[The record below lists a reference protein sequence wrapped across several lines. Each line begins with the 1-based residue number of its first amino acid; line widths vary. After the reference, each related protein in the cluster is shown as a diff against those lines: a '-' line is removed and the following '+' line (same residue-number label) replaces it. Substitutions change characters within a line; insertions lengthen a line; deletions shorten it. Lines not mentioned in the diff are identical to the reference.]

1 MSTSAPPTS
10 AKPKQPVKK
19 DLPPANPP
27 SPNSSAAYISAPILA
42 FFLAALF
49 FFAYI
54 PFSPLEWLRPYGLG
68 IRYLAFPLFAF
79 LASLITNIIIQH
91 AVCGSIKWDE
101 ASVASAY
108 FLLPLYTGLL
118 AGTLGILRS
127 PIASLFSPSSCDTPN
142 GKSKIK
148 GLFDLERNTD
158 YALAVGKSYWV
169 FFGALVGQILAGSM
183 AAVC

>member
-1 MSTSAPPTS
+1 MSTPAPPTS
-10 AKPKQPVKK
+10 AASKPKQPAKK
-19 DLPPANPP
+19 DLQPANPP

-79 LASLITNIIIQH
+79 LASLITNILIQH
-91 AVCGSIKWDE
+91 TVCSSIKWDE

-108 FLLPLYTGLL
+108 FLLPLYAGLL
-118 AGTLGILRS
+118 AGTVGYLRA
-127 PIASLFSPSSCDTPN
+127 PIASLFSPDE
-142 GKSKIK
+142 KIR
-148 GLFDLERNTD
+148 GIFEFERKTD
-158 YALAVGKSYWV
+158 YVLAVGKSYWV
-169 FFGALVGQILAGSM
+169 FFGALIGQILAGAM